1 MWQSHYHRVGNSMR
15 KLPRFI
21 VPQRTVLS
29 LKIQYSL
36 CRYALNLG
44 VASASDRMT
53 SQRVT

>member
-1 MWQSHYHRVGNSMR
+1 MR